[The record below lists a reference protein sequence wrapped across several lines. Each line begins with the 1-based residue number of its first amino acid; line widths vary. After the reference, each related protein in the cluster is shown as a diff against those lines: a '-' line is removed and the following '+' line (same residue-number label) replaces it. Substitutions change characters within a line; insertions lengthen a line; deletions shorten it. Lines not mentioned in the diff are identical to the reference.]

1 VRESH
6 NIAHFRE
13 SHNIAQVRGSHNIG
27 HVRESHNIAHVRESH
42 NIAHVRESH
51 NINQV
56 NRLHNLAEQTQ
67 LVSMLIFSKTFTLAY
82 IGTAQNRYLRASGIE
97 HCEGEFQE
105 MLSGP
110 VCFQLQY
117 DRRQ

>member
-1 VRESH
+1 
-6 NIAHFRE
+6 
-13 SHNIAQVRGSHNIG
+13 
-27 HVRESHNIAHVRESH
+27 
-42 NIAHVRESH
+42 
-51 NINQV
+51 
-56 NRLHNLAEQTQ
+56 
-67 LVSMLIFSKTFTLAY
+67 MLIFSKTFTLAY